1 MGIRLWDEFMPPILF
16 KALGEFLEK
25 EPNILH
31 IFHSSGLLR
40 QVQLARR
47 DTREDWAGSLGSET
61 LEPERKQGGGGKTEG
76 LGNRPKLYDGK
87 GLIKHKMTREED
99 TGESA

>member
-16 KALGEFLEK
+16 KALGDFLEK

-61 LEPERKQGGGGKTEG
+61 LEPERKQGGEK
-76 LGNRPKLYDGK
+76 KQK
-87 GLIKHKMTREED
+87 GWETDPNYMMVRV
-99 TGESA
+99 